1 MDEHGEFDIVATIFS
16 YLDEFVLFEPLDG
29 LESVCGFFEFE
40 SGFDDGVEGYGTMQT
55 LANVSHDIQCGQLGE
70 VNRCVS
76 LEYFVIEF

>member
-29 LESVCGFFEFE
+29 LESVCGIFEFE
-40 SGFDDGVEGYGTMQT
+40 GGFDDGVKGYGAIQT
-55 LANVSHDIQCGQLGE
+55 LANVVHDIQCRQLGE
-70 VNRCVS
+70 VNRGVS